1 MKLREITIIVTIML
15 LFSGCSSKD
24 DVYRTTYNW
33 LQDDKFCINA
43 KECEHRRLHSNEY
56 GQKEKM
62 SYDEYKKRLN
72 KADR

>member
-1 MKLREITIIVTIML
+1 MNFREIVIIATIML

-24 DVYRTTYNW
+24 EVYRTTYNW
-33 LQDDKFCINA
+33 LQDDKFCIHA
-43 KECEHRRLHSNEY
+43 KECEQKRLHPNEY
-56 GQKEKM
+56 KQKEKM